1 MDNIDFLKTKMR
13 RDLESLSPDLARR
26 SFLKFV
32 SAAGLSVGCLGRSQA
47 AETQAPPKPQNV
59 LSPNDAL
66 KRLMEGNDRFVEG
79 KMKPHDF
86 ISERAELALGQNPFA
101 VIVGCS
107 DSRVAPEIVFDEGLG
122 DLFVVRNAGEVVD
135 DAALGSI
142 EYAIEYLGTTL
153 VVVLGH
159 ERCGAVSAAVAG
171 GKVLGHIAAV
181 LKDIEP
187 AVQEAK
193 GKPGDPIENAVRAQ
207 AVQVARQLQRRRT
220 NPCRT
225 RPVWATQ
232 DCRRSRGLG
241 YRQSRTTFHLR
252 RRFTPFS

>member
-1 MDNIDFLKTKMR
+1 MDNIDFLKAKMR

-26 SFLKFV
+26 SFPKFV
-32 SAAGLSVGCLGRSQA
+32 SATGLSVGCLGRSQA
-47 AETQAPPKPQNV
+47 AETQAPPKPRNV

-79 KMKPHDF
+79 KMQPHDF

-207 AVQVARQLQRRRT
+207 AVQVARQLQSAGPILVER
-220 NPCRT
+220 
-225 RPVWATQ
+225 V
-232 DCRRSRGLG
+232 RSGQLKIVAAREDLDTGKVELL
-241 YRQSRTTFHLR
+241 SI
-252 RRFTPFS
+252 

>member
-26 SFLKFV
+26 SFPKVV

-47 AETQAPPKPQNV
+47 AETQAPPKPRNV

-79 KMKPHDF
+79 KMQPHDF
-86 ISERAELALGQNPFA
+86 ISERAELALAQNPFA

-107 DSRVAPEIVFDEGLG
+107 DSRVAPE
-122 DLFVVRNAGEVVD
+122 
-135 DAALGSI
+135 
-142 EYAIEYLGTTL
+142 
-153 VVVLGH
+153 
-159 ERCGAVSAAVAG
+159 
-171 GKVLGHIAAV
+171 IAAV

-207 AVQVARQLQRRRT
+207 AVQVARQLQSAGPILVER
-220 NPCRT
+220 
-225 RPVWATQ
+225 V
-232 DCRRSRGLG
+232 RSGQLKIVAAREDLDTGKVELL
-241 YRQSRTTFHLR
+241 SI
-252 RRFTPFS
+252 